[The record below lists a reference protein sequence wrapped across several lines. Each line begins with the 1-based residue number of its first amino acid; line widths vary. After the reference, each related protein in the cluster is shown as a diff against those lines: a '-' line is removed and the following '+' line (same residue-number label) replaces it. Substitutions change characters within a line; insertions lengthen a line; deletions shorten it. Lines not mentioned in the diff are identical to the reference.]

1 MKYVSVQDLVEQNQ
15 VVIKTGPFGTQLKA
29 SEYVSFGTPV
39 LNVRNLGFAT
49 VNTDKLEMVSDGTL
63 ERLSAHK
70 LVTGDIVFGRK
81 GAVERHAFISESEN
95 GWMQGSDCIR
105 LRVLADSVNPRFL
118 SYYFLTKRH
127 RAFMMSMCSHGT
139 TMASL
144 NQKIIEKII
153 VPLPERSIQD
163 KVVEI
168 LATLDKQIVTN
179 QKINEN
185 LRQQAQA
192 LFKKWFVDNPDA
204 ILWKE
209 GTFSNLIE
217 KTISGDW
224 GKDSPSGNNTEMVY
238 CIRGADIPEVRAGN
252 KGKMPTRYI
261 LPKNYAAKQLVDG
274 DIVVEISGG
283 SPTQSTGRAAAV
295 SDALLARYDKG
306 MVCTNFC
313 KALKPRAGYSMYV
326 YYYWQYLYDRDI
338 FFSYENGTTGIKN
351 LDINGFIE
359 TEPIVIAPED
369 LVEKF
374 DAVCQTVFSKIY
386 ANGMENEQLA
396 LVRDTILPKLM
407 SGEIDDPAMLRLI
420 VVKAVF
426 HLIPPNVND
435 NLAA

>member
-1 MKYVSVQDLVEQNQ
+1 MGNWKNGELGDFVTLKRGFDLPQQKREDGQVPIFSSSGITGTHSTAMVKAPGVITGRYGTIGEVFYAAKDFWPLNTTLFVEDFHGNDA
-15 VVIKTGPFGTQLKA
+15 K
-29 SEYVSFGTPV
+29 
-39 LNVRNLGFAT
+39 
-49 VNTDKLEMVSDGTL
+49 
-63 ERLSAHK
+63 
-70 LVTGDIVFGRK
+70 
-81 GAVERHAFISESEN
+81 FI
-95 GWMQGSDCIR
+95 
-105 LRVLADSVNPRFL
+105 
-118 SYYFLTKRH
+118 YYFLKTLEWSKFTSASAVPGINRNTVH
-127 RAFMMSMCSHGT
+127 KEIVSLPDIETQRRIASTLSMFD
-139 TMASL
+139 
-144 NQKIIEKII
+144 EKI
-153 VPLPERSIQD
+153 
-163 KVVEI
+163 
-168 LATLDKQIVTN
+168 
-179 QKINEN
+179 KINTEINDN
-185 LRQQAQA
+185 LQQQAQA
-192 LFKKWFVDNPDA
+192 LFKQWFVDNPDA
-204 ILWKE
+204 ISWKE

-274 DIVVEISGG
+274 DVVVEISGG

-326 YYYWQYLYDRDI
+326 YYYWQHLYDRDI

-359 TEPIVIAPED
+359 TEPIVIAPEG

-386 ANGMENEQLA
+386 ANGMENEHLA
-396 LVRDTILPKLM
+396 LVRDTLLPKLM
-407 SGEIDDPAMLRLI
+407 SGEIDAS
-420 VVKAVF
+420 AVQ
-426 HLIPPNVND
+426 L
-435 NLAA
+435 

>member
-1 MKYVSVQDLVEQNQ
+1 MNFEYKDYELSNAITD
-15 VVIKTGPFGTQLKA
+15 IAAGPFGSNLKVSCFTTTGFPIIDGA
-29 SEYVSFGTPV
+29 NLKEITVTDNITKFVPEDKARSLHRSIAKRRDVVVTISGNVGQVSYIPDNSQYAEYLCSQRQFRVTFDESKIYVPYLVYYLHSVEGQSKI
-39 LNVRNLGFAT
+39 LAFANQT
-49 VNTDKLEMVSDGTL
+49 GVPALSQPLKNFRKIKIDLPSLAEQKKIAAI
-63 ERLSAHK
+63 LSA
-70 LVTGDIVFGRK
+70 LD
-81 GAVERHAFISESEN
+81 
-95 GWMQGSDCIR
+95 
-105 LRVLADSVNPRFL
+105 
-118 SYYFLTKRH
+118 
-127 RAFMMSMCSHGT
+127 
-139 TMASL
+139 
-144 NQKIIEKII
+144 EKIAI
-153 VPLPERSIQD
+153 NR
-163 KVVEI
+163 EI
-168 LATLDKQIVTN
+168 NA
-179 QKINEN
+179 N
-185 LRQQAQA
+185 LQQQAQA

-204 ILWKE
+204 ISWKK
-209 GTFSNLIE
+209 GNFSNLIE

-295 SDALLARYDKG
+295 SNALLARYDKG

-326 YYYWQYLYDRDI
+326 YYYWQYLYDRNI

-359 TEPIVIAPED
+359 TEPITIAPED

-396 LVRDTILPKLM
+396 LVRDTLLPKLM
-407 SGEIDDPAMLRLI
+407 SGEID
-420 VVKAVF
+420 VSAVQ
-426 HLIPPNVND
+426 L
-435 NLAA
+435 

>member
-1 MKYVSVQDLVEQNQ
+1 MKSDWQVKKLSDIVEFNPTERLPKGAIAKKIPMDILQPFTKDIFQYELQPYNGGAKFRNGDTIMARITPCLENGKVSKVNILTKDEV
-15 VVIKTGPFGTQLKA
+15 GFGST
-29 SEYVSFGTPV
+29 EYIV
-39 LNVRNLGFAT
+39 LRAIPN
-49 VNTDKLEMVSDGTL
+49 VSDPDFIYYLTISDFVRAPAIKSMVGSSGRQRVQQNVLETL
-63 ERLSAHK
+63 KLPLPPYDEQKKIAAILSA
-70 LVTGDIVFGRK
+70 LD
-81 GAVERHAFISESEN
+81 
-95 GWMQGSDCIR
+95 
-105 LRVLADSVNPRFL
+105 
-118 SYYFLTKRH
+118 
-127 RAFMMSMCSHGT
+127 
-139 TMASL
+139 
-144 NQKIIEKII
+144 EKIAI
-153 VPLPERSIQD
+153 NR
-163 KVVEI
+163 EI
-168 LATLDKQIVTN
+168 ND
-179 QKINEN
+179 N
-185 LRQQAQA
+185 LQQQAMA

-204 ILWKE
+204 ISWKE
-209 GTFSNLIE
+209 GTFSDLIE

-326 YYYWQYLYDRDI
+326 YYYWQYLYDRNI

-359 TEPIVIAPED
+359 TEPITIAPEN

-396 LVRDTILPKLM
+396 LVRDTLLPKLM
-407 SGEIDDPAMLRLI
+407 SGEID
-420 VVKAVF
+420 VSSVQF
-426 HLIPPNVND
+426 
-435 NLAA
+435 